1 MGSYTVES
9 RRWTETTNTS
19 GIQYNEWIWVESVN
33 PSAVADY
40 NKGKWIFTISAKV
53 INTFN
58 VDITDWNGS
67 VLTISFYSDSARKN
81 LIGSGSS
88 TVKGS
93 LINSNGG
100 QTGIITTATAEGSA
114 NIKTVYVTVELDCSA
129 INSGAGIQYVNA
141 GFHIKKMAEYGHF
154 DVSDIQLNPELTSF
168 TWDQSKIRENSISF
182 NFIANQNIVAATAVV
197 ERRIDFHTGTGE
209 QSGTINLSLGGSG
222 KNRSFTIS
230 SSDWYGIAYA
240 QYYRVTISVQN
251 ENGQWNKVASYTKS
265 DGQTGNHKP
274 SISASNVPG
283 LDSYTVYWGAD
294 IPSTI
299 VGVASSHGSVSVSGN
314 TITCTGVSPGTTATF
329 TMSVQ
334 ANRYYTDSKF
344 GSYTSDVYSIK
355 INTLAA
361 ITLSASDFIFADSIP
376 YSISNI
382 ASSGCT
388 FEILGIL
395 SEALSYNGSSASG
408 SKSLSQAQLDALYKR
423 FGRNNTQQVTIK
435 VTSAGYSAS
444 KTVTCTL
451 TGNAKTAH
459 VGSSGNKPLRCKA
472 FVGNSSNKPLKA
484 VIWIGDSGTPR
495 RCI

>member
-9 RRWTETTNTS
+9 RRWTETTGS
-19 GIQYNEWIWVESVN
+19 GGIEWIAVYSSGQ
-33 PSAVADY
+33 SAVIENDHW
-40 NKGKWIFTISAKV
+40 KFTISAYV
-53 INTFN
+53 ANTFN
-58 VDITDWNGS
+58 VDITNWQGT
-67 VLTISFYSDSARKN
+67 VLNIGFYEDSARTR
-81 LIGSGSS
+81 LIGSGSAS
-88 TVKGS
+88 VTGS
-93 LINSNGG
+93 YINSNGG
-100 QTGIITTATAEGSA
+100 TTAILATATANGSA
-114 NIKTVYVTVELDCSA
+114 SVGTVYVTIELDCSA
-129 INSGAGIQYVNA
+129 MSGGAGILYQNQGYY
-141 GFHIKKMAEYGHF
+141 IKKMAEYGRF
-154 DVSDIQLNPELTSF
+154 DVSDIPLNPNITSF
-168 TWDQSKIRENSISF
+168 TWDQSKIRENSMSF
-182 NFIANQNIVAATAVV
+182 NFTADQDIVAATAVV

-251 ENGQWNKVASYTKS
+251 ASGRWNATTAYTKS

-334 ANRYYTDSKF
+334 ANRYYADSKF

-355 INTLAA
+355 INTLVS
-361 ITLSASDFIFADSIP
+361 ITLSASDFIFGDGIP

-388 FEILGIL
+388 FEISGIL
-395 SEALSYNGSSASG
+395 SEALSYSGSSASG

-423 FGRNNTQQVTIK
+423 FGRNNSQQVTIK
-435 VTSAGYSAS
+435 VTSAGYSES

-459 VGSSGNKPLRCKA
+459 VGSGSNKPLRCKA